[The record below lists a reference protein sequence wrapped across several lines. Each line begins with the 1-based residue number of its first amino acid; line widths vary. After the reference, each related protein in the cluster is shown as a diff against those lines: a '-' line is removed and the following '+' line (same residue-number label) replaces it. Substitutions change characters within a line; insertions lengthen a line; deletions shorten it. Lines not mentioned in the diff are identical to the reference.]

1 MCAVLGGLV
10 ERPPVWYYS
19 GMKTLRILVINP
31 GSTSTKLAYYE
42 GGDQVSEETV
52 EHSAGELA
60 RFPDIASQQDYR
72 MKAVAGFMN
81 SCGIKPEKLDA
92 IAARGGLLKPVVSG
106 VYRVTGQ
113 MVGDLKSSR
122 ARMGR
127 EHASS
132 LGCMLALKLSEKSG
146 VPAFTAD
153 PVTVDE
159 LDDVARVSGVPEIER
174 RSQMHALNIKAAVRL
189 AAARSGLPVP
199 ETNFVVAHIGGGI
212 SVAAVMGGRIV
223 DVNNALLGMGPF
235 SPQRAGALPIGDLV
249 ALAFSGK
256 YDRHSLEDKLIKG
269 SGLTGYLGTSDVRE
283 VERRIE
289 TGDKK
294 AGLVYDAMAYQIA
307 KEIAAMAAVLYFR
320 VDAVLVTGG
329 AARSDKLT
337 GMIRE
342 RVGRIAR
349 VKVFPGEH
357 EMDALAY
364 YAAAALTGEE
374 DVRVYG

>member
-1 MCAVLGGLV
+1 MQGGLV
-10 ERPPVWYYS
+10 EPAPVWYHS
-19 GMKTLRILVINP
+19 AMNTPRILVINP

-42 GGDQVSEETV
+42 GGARVHEETV
-52 EHSAGELA
+52 EHDPFELA
-60 RFPDIASQQDYR
+60 RFQDIASQQEFR
-72 MKAVAGFMN
+72 MDAVDAFMERHRIIP
-81 SCGIKPEKLDA
+81 GDLDA
-92 IAARGGLLKPVVSG
+92 VAARGGLLRPVESG
-106 VYRVTGQ
+106 VYAVTEL
-113 MVGDLKSSR
+113 MVEDLLDSR

-132 LGCMLALKLSEKSG
+132 LGCMLALKLSKDTG

-159 LDDVARVSGVPEIER
+159 MDDVARISGVPEIER
-174 RSQMHALNIKAAVRL
+174 RSQLHALNIKAVVRL
-189 AAARSGLPVP
+189 AAARLGLSVP
-199 ETNFVVAHIGGGI
+199 ETSFVVAHIGGGV

-249 ALAFSGK
+249 SMAFSGK
-256 YDRHSLEDKLIKG
+256 YDRGLLEDKLIKG

-289 TGDKK
+289 SGDRK
-294 AGLVYDAMAYQIA
+294 AELVYNAMAYQLS
-307 KEIAAMAAVLYFR
+307 KEIAAMCAVLYFR

-329 AARSDKLT
+329 AARSEKLV

-349 VKVFPGEH
+349 LKVFPGEH

-364 YAAAALTGEE
+364 YAAAALTGLEK
-374 DVRVYG
+374 VRVYG

>member
-1 MCAVLGGLV
+1 
-10 ERPPVWYYS
+10 
-19 GMKTLRILVINP
+19 NP

-42 GGDQVSEETV
+42 GGERVSEETI
-52 EHSAGELA
+52 EHDADDLA
-60 RFPDIASQQDYR
+60 RFPDIASQQDFR
-72 MKAVAGFMN
+72 MEAVAGFMEGH
-81 SCGIKPEKLDA
+81 GIKPGSLDA
-92 IAARGGLLKPVVSG
+92 IAARGGLLRPVGSG
-106 VYRVTGQ
+106 VYRVNGQ
-113 MVGDLKSSR
+113 MVADLKGSR

-132 LGCMLALKLSEKSG
+132 LGCMLALTMSEKSG

-174 RSQMHALNIKAAVRL
+174 RSQMHALNIKAVVRL
-189 AAARSGLPVP
+189 AAARFGLSIP

-249 ALAFSGK
+249 AMAYSGK
-256 YDRHSLEDKLIKG
+256 YDRRSLENKLVKEG
-269 SGLTGYLGTSDVRE
+269 GLMGYLGTSDTRE

-294 AGLVYDAMAYQIA
+294 AGLVYDAMAYQIS
-307 KEIAAMAAVLYFR
+307 KEVAAMSAVLCFR

-329 AARSDKLT
+329 AARSDKLA